1 MSAVRSTMNT
11 LLELVADHIK
21 PDRVA
26 EAGDAESVADA
37 AVVVRPIGLERI
49 GRSQRDGPVLDLQLA
64 VLVVCLGR
72 RALDNLEALI
82 AAVETN
88 GPYSISK
95 MRPEP
100 LPTGPVQLGFELR
113 VPVSLRLEAIRGPIV
128 TEPLVVTPELI
139 GR

>member
-11 LLELVADHIK
+11 LLELVADQVK

-37 AVVVRPIGLERI
+37 AVIVRPVGLERV

-72 RALDNLEALI
+72 RALDNLEALL
-82 AAVETN
+82 AAVETA
-88 GPYSISK
+88 GQYSISPL
-95 MRPEP
+95 RPEP
-100 LPTGPVQLGFELR
+100 LLAGPVQLGFELR
-113 VPVSLRLEAIRGPIV
+113 VPVSLRLEDTRGPLV